1 MGKPSPAQ
9 LELARRLLNR
19 ELRRMPDPEAAVAR
33 FCEQLLLHLSPL
45 VGTAGVHALLARSVK
60 LTRAEHPCLTQ
71 FIATSAQTPS
81 TEEGRMS
88 EQLREV
94 LAQEPS
100 KLTSD
105 AAVALFAQLLSLLA
119 ALIGDRLTSQVIQE
133 AWPEAPTD
141 VKPGGWSDNNRTD
154 N

>member
-19 ELRRMPDPEAAVAR
+19 ELWRTPDPEAAVAR

-45 VGTAGVHALLARSVK
+45 VGTAGVHALLERSVK
-60 LTRAEHPCLTQ
+60 LTRAEHSCLAQ
-71 FIATSAQTPS
+71 FIPTSAQTPS

-94 LAQEPS
+94 LVQGTVEVNQRCCRGAVC
-100 KLTSD
+100 
-105 AAVALFAQLLSLLA
+105 AAALA
-119 ALIGDRLTSQVIQE
+119 ARDAYSG
-133 AWPEAPTD
+133 TD
-141 VKPGGWSDNNRTD
+141 LPHK
-154 N
+154 